1 MLSDQDLMDVQ
12 KVADTMAENVTILAN
27 KTGVGDAF
35 EANLVNIARQMSGVS
50 MNRINLGEESD
61 LHAFP
66 GKPSL
71 TIARADIRNIH
82 YLAAPEGRELAPFLD
97 AVAWL
102 GQALPGPDTPPS
114 LMNLAKPVNM
124 LVLIAAAC
132 PHCPQVVRA
141 ALALAINQPLITVS
155 IVDAVYFSELAEQY
169 RVKSTPT
176 TIINDSMTIVGQIGI
191 EQLAARVI
199 ETIDKASL
207 SSILDS
213 MIKSGRAE
221 DAAEL
226 LCRENQP
233 SAILPIYMSKE
244 FSARIGA
251 LVTMEEALQINPRI
265 LDDIVEDLT
274 PLLFQEETGL
284 RGDTAEL
291 LGKIGNPVSI
301 AALRRAVEDPDP
313 DVREAV
319 QEALEVL
326 ESRLM

>member
-1 MLSDQDLMDVQ
+1 MDVQ

-82 YLAAPEGRELAPFLD
+82 FLAAPEGRELAPFLD

-102 GQALPGPDTPPS
+102 GQGVRGPDTPLS
-114 LMNLAKPVNM
+114 LMNLSKPVNL

-226 LCRENQP
+226 ICRENQP
-233 SAILPIYMSKE
+233 SAVLPIYMSKE

-301 AALRRAVEDPDP
+301 PALRKAVEDPDP